1 MTAKVV
7 VLDGD
12 ATGIEAYLHPIVGEP
27 LTELIPNN
35 EKEAFGVGQFLNKG
49 T

>member
-12 ATGIEAYLHPIVGEP
+12 ATGIEAYLHPIVGES
-27 LTELIPNN
+27 LAEFIPNN
-35 EKEAFGVGQFLNKG
+35 EEDTFGVGQLLDKG
-49 T
+49 A